1 MQCYRFGAMFAFRVN
16 TISVISSAF
25 TVLFL
30 YLIAVKVIENFRK
43 SDGSNIIEAL
53 GTYLAAAIGALALA
67 FSDTFWFNSMEAEVY
82 ALATFFIAIVT
93 WLMVVWNEKADNEDN
108 EKYLLLIA
116 YLVGL
121 STGVHLMSVLAM
133 VPIVLV
139 IYTRKYLQDEE
150 HFKKNSLYFSWPCSS
165 DISDSSSSLGFCSDQ
180 RS

>member
-1 MQCYRFGAMFAFRVN
+1 M
-16 TISVISSAF
+16 
-25 TVLFL
+25 
-30 YLIAVKVIENFRK
+30 KVIENFRK
-43 SDGSNIIEAL
+43 SDNSNIFKAL
-53 GTYLAAAIGALALA
+53 GTYLAAAIGALSLA

-108 EKYLLLIA
+108 EKYILLIA

-150 HFKKNSLYFSWPCSS
+150 HFKNTAYIFLGHVGVILLIAAALWASAPTNPPSPEEHQAFESVFEKR
-165 DISDSSSSLGFCSDQ
+165 DS
-180 RS
+180 R

>member
-1 MQCYRFGAMFAFRVN
+1 M
-16 TISVISSAF
+16 
-25 TVLFL
+25 
-30 YLIAVKVIENFRK
+30 YLGNAIENFKK
-43 SDGSNIIEAL
+43 SDEPSFIESL
-53 GTYLAAAIGALALA
+53 GTYLAAALGAFSLA

-133 VPIVLV
+133 VPIVLT
-139 IYTRKYLQDEE
+139 IYARKYLQDEE
-150 HFKKNSLYFSWPCSS
+150 HFKRTAYIF
-165 DISDSSSSLGFCSDQ
+165 LGHAGLVLAIAAALWASAPTNAPSPEEHHKEAAFHNPIVP
-180 RS
+180 R